1 MKHSIILVFAFS
13 VVSKIGWSQ
22 NQDTLR
28 FSNLQFYLSTQ
39 IAVPSEEFRKVIDNS
54 FGNLGYGISTGLL
67 ISPFGEKKPSPIL
80 LGIDFGYFNYGIEKK
95 AASGTTP
102 PLKTTYNVFT
112 WNGIARLQSPNYH
125 GRITPFLDGLLGIKL
140 FNTKTK
146 IDKNLLNV
154 VLNDNQPEV
163 INNVKDTGINY
174 GLGAGFV
181 TNPKKVN
188 GVGFSLRVLYLWGDN
203 VKYVVRNSL
212 SIDANKNVTFQTAE
226 AKTTMLIVQLG
237 LNASHIVKLV
247 KGR

>member
-1 MKHSIILVFAFS
+1 MKHLTLLLVFIS
-13 VVSKIGWSQ
+13 VETAGWSQ
-22 NQDTLR
+22 NKDTLR
-28 FSNLQFYLSTQ
+28 FSSLQFYLSSQ
-39 IAVPSEEFRKVIDNS
+39 VAIPSATFREVINNS
-54 FGNLGYGISTGLL
+54 FGNLGYGISTGILF
-67 ISPFGEKKPSPIL
+67 SPLGQKKPSPVL

-95 AASGTTP
+95 EATVTTP

-112 WNGIARLQSPNYH
+112 WNGITRLRPKNYH
-125 GRITPFLDGLLGIKL
+125 GRLTPFLDGLLGFKL

-154 VLNDNQPEV
+154 VVNDNQPEM
-163 INNVKDTGINY
+163 INNVKDTGVNY
-174 GLGAGFV
+174 GLGAGFM

-226 AKTTMLIVQLG
+226 AKTSMVIIQLG
-237 LNASHIVKLV
+237 FSAAKVFRLVNAK
-247 KGR
+247 